1 MGLFKSKRKETEEEL
16 YARLLA
22 TDPTDPGYE
31 NLTKAASAVSSV
43 NSDRKGTIIGA
54 CVAGGLTLAGIV
66 VENLFIG
73 KRHKDAYKNEDKIV
87 TTDAGKQS
95 VRDGLRRR

>member
-22 TDPTDPGYE
+22 TDPKDPGYE
-31 NLTKAASAVSSV
+31 NLTKAAAAVG
-43 NSDRKGTIIGA
+43 NTNADRKGTIAAAGI
-54 CVAGGLTLAGIV
+54 AGGLTLAGIII
-66 VENLFIG
+66 ENLFIG